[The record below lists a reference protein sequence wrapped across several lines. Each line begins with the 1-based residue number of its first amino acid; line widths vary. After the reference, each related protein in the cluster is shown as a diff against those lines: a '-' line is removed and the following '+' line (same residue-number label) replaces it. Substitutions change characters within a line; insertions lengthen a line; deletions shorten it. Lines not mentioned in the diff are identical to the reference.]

1 MATEYDDE
9 AIKNLA
15 ADIMKAIAGVSKMA
29 SADLEG
35 NLSRKANV
43 DKGKLQSSWF
53 RSQIGTFRWI
63 LWSGAE
69 YAEVVSEGWAPF
81 TIYPDKAKALAFKWP
96 DAPGSVQQM
105 FPDTFPVVF
114 FKSVEH
120 PGYEGSGY
128 IDESIEQTMG
138 RLDEFIDYNIGQVFE
153 E

>member
-15 ADIMKAIAGVSKMA
+15 ADIMKAIAGVSKKMA

-81 TIYPDKAKALAFKWP
+81 TIYPDKAEVLAFKWP
-96 DAPGSVQQM
+96 GAPGSVQRCFLIPSQ
-105 FPDTFPVVF
+105 
-114 FKSVEH
+114 
-120 PGYEGSGY
+120 
-128 IDESIEQTMG
+128 
-138 RLDEFIDYNIGQVFE
+138 
-153 E
+153 